1 MFHQAGMHGFH
12 FFPFPI
18 TLILLLIIGFL
29 IARSYGYFG
38 GSSNAS
44 KAAPEAPKSQNSE
57 ALDILN
63 RRFATGE
70 IDEEEFQKRTQVLR
84 LNL

>member
-18 TLILLLIIGFL
+18 TLILLLVIGFL

-38 GSSNAS
+38 GINSAR
-44 KAAPEAPKSQNSE
+44 KAEPEEPKSQTSE
-57 ALDILN
+57 ALDILS

-70 IDEEEFQKRTQVLR
+70 IDEEEFQKRSQVLR

>member
-18 TLILLLIIGFL
+18 VLILLLIIGFL
-29 IARSYGYFG
+29 IARSYGYFA
-38 GSSNAS
+38 GSSPA
-44 KAAPEAPKSQNSE
+44 KTTEPEQAKSSNSE
-57 ALDILN
+57 ALDILS
-63 RRFATGE
+63 RRFAKGE
-70 IDEEEFQKRTQVLR
+70 IDEEEYQKRSQVLR